1 MQNFILH
8 NDLSKPVY
16 NRLKEMIE
24 QGDLQPGQ
32 KLIQEKLAA
41 DLGVSRTP
49 LLKALQSLEHEM
61 LVESVPRRGMY
72 VRQISTQEMI
82 DVYDCREAVESM
94 AVKLLIDRA
103 EDKQLDAL
111 KIIFRPFV
119 DLNKIDT
126 GYYAKADEKFHNMI
140 IELSGNPILKKMSG
154 LSEIHINVYRL
165 GLLRSPNDT
174 LIEHE
179 KIVEAIIKRDYKK
192 ADREIRN
199 HIDLSRKVL
208 INKLEEEK

>member
-8 NDLSKPVY
+8 NDLSTPVY
-16 NRLKEMIE
+16 KRLKEMIE
-24 QGDLQPGQ
+24 QGELQPGQ

-41 DLGVSRTP
+41 NLGVSRTP
-49 LLKALQSLEHEM
+49 LLKALQNLEYEM

-82 DVYDCREAVESM
+82 DVYDCREAIESM

-103 EDKQLDAL
+103 EEKELEAL
-111 KIIFRPFV
+111 KAIFEPFLM
-119 DLNKIDT
+119 LNKIDT

-140 IELSGNPILKKMSG
+140 IQLSGNPLLKKMSG
-154 LSEIHINVYRL
+154 LSEIHKKVYRF
-165 GLLRSPNDT
+165 GLVRSPNDT
-174 LIEHE
+174 LLEHE
-179 KIVEAIIKRDYKK
+179 QIVAAIIKRDYKK
-192 ADREIRN
+192 ADQEIRN